1 MTGNELPPWAVRLR
15 QERTRRLWSQKITAI
30 RLRDAADRQT
40 RATLP
45 DVESIQRYVR
55 AYEAGRHFPG
65 DLYAELYCR
74 AFGLT
79 REALF
84 GASSVHRP
92 GESSDGAAIPVEQD
106 AASLT
111 AWIAASNVSNEAI
124 EHLDEARAELAES
137 HTRLSPGP
145 VLGDVSRVHR
155 QVQELLHNGRQ
166 RSRQARELFRIDA
179 ELLAHASLLLDDIHH
194 DASARAHGKAA
205 AVCAEEADSSPALA
219 LSAQAKTA
227 RWEGVRLGRRAGAE
241 YFRRSADLARR
252 GFECSSRSPVGVL
265 LANQEASAAAL
276 LGDASRAR
284 RALLDAQEAA
294 SRLVATDSGFSVWSC
309 PRPRQALYTLSV
321 AIRLRDPDAALQAAE
336 MADAAWASGDPWL
349 YGVWSLIRIGAGT
362 AHVMKNDLDAAAAQ
376 LGAVTTLDAPFRI
389 ATITGYLADMDSL
402 LKQRRFAGGKKAGE
416 LREQIRAFTAAACP
430 AAPTAPAIPAGQ
442 EDR

>member
-1 MTGNELPPWAVRLR
+1 MSAPTKQAAISRAICTQSCTAGHSGSLVKRCSARHLRAEQESRRTGP
-15 QERTRRLWSQKITAI
+15 
-30 RLRDAADRQT
+30 
-40 RATLP
+40 
-45 DVESIQRYVR
+45 
-55 AYEAGRHFPG
+55 
-65 DLYAELYCR
+65 
-74 AFGLT
+74 
-79 REALF
+79 
-84 GASSVHRP
+84 
-92 GESSDGAAIPVEQD
+92 AIPVEQD

-111 AWIAASNVSNEAI
+111 AWIAASDVSDEAI

-155 QVQELLHNGRQ
+155 QVQELLHSGRQ
-166 RSRQARELFRIDA
+166 RARQARELFRIDA

-194 DASARAHGKAA
+194 DASARAHGRAA
-205 AVCAEEADSSPALA
+205 ALCAEEAGLLVLPS
-219 LSAQAKTA
+219 
-227 RWEGVRLGRRAGAE
+227 
-241 YFRRSADLARR
+241 RSARRPRPPGGKDPAGGGTGAGVLQAVGRPGRR

-265 LANQEASAAAL
+265 LADQEASAAAL

-284 RALLDAQEAA
+284 RALMDAQEAA
-294 SRLVATDSGFSVWSC
+294 SGWLVDSGFSVWSC
-309 PRPRQALYTLSV
+309 PRPRQALYALSV

-376 LGAVTTLDAPFRI
+376 LGAVITLDPPFRI

-402 LKQRRFAGGKKAGE
+402 LRQRRFAGAKKAGE

-430 AAPTAPAIPAGQ
+430 AARRRQYRLARRIVEPAPGADGRSLVAAAGCGSGP
-442 EDR
+442 DAAHVVHASR

>member
-1 MTGNELPPWAVRLR
+1 MKGNELPPWAVRLR
-15 QERTRRLWSQKITAI
+15 QERTRRLWSQKATAI
-30 RLRDAADRQT
+30 RLRDAADTQT
-40 RATLP
+40 RGSLP

-55 AYEAGRHFPG
+55 AYEAGRHIPG

-84 GASSVHRP
+84 GPSSAQRP
-92 GESSDGAAIPVEQD
+92 GGPPGEGAIPAEQD
-106 AASLT
+106 AASLM
-111 AWIAASNVSNEAI
+111 AWLAASNTSDDAI
-124 EHLDEARAELAES
+124 GHLDEARAALAES

-145 VLGDVSRVHR
+145 VLGSVSRMHG
-155 QVQELLHNGRQ
+155 QVQELLHGGRQ

-194 DASARAHGKAA
+194 DASARAHGRAA
-205 AVCAEEADSSPALA
+205 ALCAEEAGSSPALA
-219 LSAQAKTA
+219 FSAQAKTA
-227 RWEGVRLGRRAGAE
+227 RWEGARLGQQAGGE
-241 YFRRSADLARR
+241 HFRRSADLARR
-252 GFECSSRSPVGVL
+252 GFEHSARSSVGVL

-284 RALLDAQEAA
+284 RALRDAQEAA
-294 SRLVATDSGFSVWSC
+294 SCLPAEDSGFSVWSC
-309 PRPRQALYTLSV
+309 PRPRQALYALSV
-321 AIRLRDPDAALQAAE
+321 AIRLRDADAALRAAE
-336 MADAAWASGDPWL
+336 MADSGWASGDPWL

-362 AHVMKNDLDAAAAQ
+362 AHVMKNDLDAAADQ
-376 LGAVTTLDAPFRI
+376 LDAVITLDPPFRI

-402 LKQRRFAGGKKAGE
+402 LRQRRFARDTQARG

-430 AAPTAPAIPAGQ
+430 AAPAAPAGQ
-442 EDR
+442 EDH

>member
-1 MTGNELPPWAVRLR
+1 MRLGPS
-15 QERTRRLWSQKITAI
+15 W
-30 RLRDAADRQT
+30 
-40 RATLP
+40 P
-45 DVESIQRYVR
+45 
-55 AYEAGRHFPG
+55 
-65 DLYAELYCR
+65 
-74 AFGLT
+74 
-79 REALF
+79 
-84 GASSVHRP
+84 
-92 GESSDGAAIPVEQD
+92 
-106 AASLT
+106 SLT
-111 AWIAASNVSNEAI
+111 HGCRRGQFWVMCLACTGRYRSCCIAVGSA
-124 EHLDEARAELAES
+124 
-137 HTRLSPGP
+137 
-145 VLGDVSRVHR
+145 
-155 QVQELLHNGRQ
+155 QGR
-166 RSRQARELFRIDA
+166 RELFRIDA

-194 DASARAHGKAA
+194 DASARAHGRAA
-205 AVCAEEADSSPALA
+205 ALCAEDAESSPALA

-227 RWEGVRLGRRAGAE
+227 RWEGVRLDQRTGAE
-241 YFRRSADLARR
+241 YFKRSADLARR

-276 LGDASRAR
+276 LGDANRAR

-294 SRLVATDSGFSVWSC
+294 SHLAATDSGFSVWSC
-309 PRPRQALYTLSV
+309 PRPRQALYALSV

-376 LGAVTTLDAPFRI
+376 LGAVITLDPPFRI

-430 AAPTAPAIPAGQ
+430 AAPAVPAGQ